1 MYTGML
7 HLHNLLRYVVVILLI
22 IAVVKGFIGWFSKK
36 DYTKADD
43 KISLFL
49 LISAHTQFLI
59 GVILYF
65 ISPIV
70 EAGLDNFAEAMKT
83 DVLRFWTVEH
93 ALSMLI
99 AIIIIT
105 LGRRMSKKG
114 RNDNVKHR
122 RAAVYFTLAMVLIFS
137 AIPWPFSEIARP
149 WF

>member
-22 IAVVKGFIGWFSKK
+22 IAVVRGFIGWFGKK
-36 DYTKADD
+36 EYTSADN

-49 LISAHTQFLI
+49 LISAHIQFLI
-59 GVILYF
+59 GLILYF

-70 EAGLDNFAEAMKT
+70 KVGLSDFGGAMRDNA
-83 DVLRFWTVEH
+83 LRFWTVEH

-99 AIIIIT
+99 AIVIIT
-105 LGRRMSKKG
+105 LGRRMSKNGKT
-114 RNDNVKHR
+114 DNIKHR